1 MARNGQCYIL
11 KLKGGKWY
19 VGYTTKG
26 IARILD
32 HIEEKGSK
40 WTKKYPPV
48 KPIRPV
54 MTPLGKTKATPKNK
68 PNSDE
73 DKLTLNLMKEH
84 GIQNVRGGS
93 WCMVKMRNKTIRELE
108 DLIVKKKAK
117 PSAKKKT
124 VNRCKGV
131 KRNGDP
137 CKQFVSKKGEFCQYH
152 SDQKRAKK
160 KVICAKCNRIG
171 HESKDCYAKTKVSGK
186 GVWNQLFP
194 DERKGLPKR

>member
-11 KLKGGKWY
+11 KLRRGKWY
-19 VGYTTKG
+19 VGYTEKG
-26 IARILD
+26 IERILD
-32 HIEEKGSK
+32 HMDEKGAK
-40 WTKKYPPV
+40 WTKKYAPV
-48 KPIRPV
+48 KPIPWNQ
-54 MTPLGKTKATPKNK
+54 TPPGKSKAAPKNK

-73 DKLTLNLMKEH
+73 DKLTLKLMKEH
-84 GIQNVRGGS
+84 GIKNVRGGS

-108 DLIVKKKAK
+108 GLIVKKKTK
-117 PSAKKKT
+117 PYANNKT

-131 KRNGDP
+131 KKNGDP
-137 CKQFVSKKGEFCQYH
+137 CKQFVRKKGEYCQYH

-186 GVWNQLFP
+186 GAWNQLFP
-194 DERKGLPKR
+194 NERKGLPKR